1 MRRRSALAAAGFI
14 GCLGCLLAGG
24 PAGAHPLDPSLLE
37 IREVRG
43 APLEVLWRQPGLQP
57 VDAPV
62 RPVLPR
68 RCVQVGRGEARRGEP
83 WSEARWRL
91 DCGGRSLVGER
102 IGVLGLAAAQ
112 TDALLRIQLADG
124 RLIQA
129 VLRPDAPMLTVPS
142 GTSTAQVCRDYLL
155 LGLRHILSGL
165 DHLLFVLGLV
175 LLVRGR
181 GLLWTITAFTLGHS
195 VTLSLAVLGVV
206 RIPPAPVEILIAA
219 SIFAVAVELTRQD
232 AGRAV
237 SPWRSPRTLAFGFG
251 LLHGL
256 GFAGALAQVGLPA
269 GEIPLALVSFNSGI
283 EVGQLLFVGALLL
296 ARSALGARPL
306 PQLAAPARLP
316 AYGIGALAA
325 YWILERAW
333 GLVF

>member
-1 MRRRSALAAAGFI
+1 MRRSSALAAAAAGI
-14 GCLGCLLAGG
+14 VCLLAVG

-68 RCVQVGRGEARRGEP
+68 RCVQVGQGEAQRGEP
-83 WSEARWRL
+83 WSEARWLL
-91 DCGGRSLVGER
+91 DCGGKSLVGER
-102 IGVLGLAAAQ
+102 IGVSGLAEAQ
-112 TDALLRIQLADG
+112 TDALLRIQLADD

-129 VLRPDAPMLTVPS
+129 VLRPDEPSLTVPP
-142 GTSTAQVCRDYLL
+142 GTSAAEVCRDYLL

-206 RIPPAPVEILIAA
+206 RIPPAPVEILIAG
-219 SIFAVAVELTRQD
+219 SILAVAVELTRQD
-232 AGRAV
+232 AGHAAP
-237 SPWRSPRTLAFGFG
+237 PWRSPRALAFGFG

-283 EVGQLLFVGALLL
+283 EAGQLLFVGALLA
-296 ARSALGARPL
+296 ARSALGARAL
-306 PQLAAPARLP
+306 PRLATPARLP

-325 YWILERAW
+325 YWVIERAW
-333 GLVF
+333 NLIF

>member
-1 MRRRSALAAAGFI
+1 MRHPSVLAAAAAGI
-14 GCLGCLLAGG
+14 LCLLAAG

-43 APLEVLWRQPGLQP
+43 APLEVLWRQPGVQP

-68 RCVQVGRGEARRGEP
+68 PCVQVGQGEARRGEP

-102 IGVLGLAAAQ
+102 VGVSGLGEAH

-129 VLRPDAPMLTVPS
+129 VLRPDAPALTVPP
-142 GTSTAQVCRDYLL
+142 GTSAAEVCRDYLL

-181 GLLWTITAFTLGHS
+181 GLLWTVTAFTLGHS
-195 VTLSLAVLGVV
+195 VTLSLAALGVV
-206 RIPPAPVEILIAA
+206 HIPPAPVEVLIAG
-219 SIFAVAVELTRQD
+219 SILAVAVELTRED
-232 AGRAV
+232 AAP
-237 SPWRSPRTLAFGFG
+237 PWRSPRALAFGFG

-283 EVGQLLFVGALLL
+283 EVGQLLFVGALFA
-296 ARSALGARPL
+296 ARAVLGARPL
-306 PQLAAPARLP
+306 PRFAAPARLP

-333 GLVF
+333 NLLF

>member
-1 MRRRSALAAAGFI
+1 MRRLVPI
-14 GCLGCLLAGG
+14 GVLCLLALR
-24 PAGAHPLDPSLLE
+24 PASAHPLDPALLE

-43 APLEVLWRQPGLQP
+43 APLEVLWRQPSQQP
-57 VDAPV
+57 RDAPIH
-62 RPVLPR
+62 PVLPH
-68 RCVQVGRGEARRGEP
+68 RCTQLGRAEVRLGEP
-83 WSEARWRL
+83 YTEARWRL

-102 IGVLGLAAAQ
+102 IGVEGLAAGQ
-112 TDALLRIQLADG
+112 TDALLRIELADG
-124 RLIQA
+124 RRVQA
-129 VLRPDAPMLTVPS
+129 VLRADAPAFTVPP
-142 GTSTAQVCRDYLL
+142 GTSAAKVGRDYLL
-155 LGLRHILSGL
+155 LGLEHILTGL

-206 RIPPAPVEILIAA
+206 HIPPAPVEALIAA
-219 SIFAVAVELTRQD
+219 SIFAVAVELTLQD
-232 AGRAV
+232 AGRV
-237 SPWRSPRTLAFGFG
+237 VPPWRSPRALAFGFG

-256 GFAGALAQVGLPA
+256 GFAGALAQVGLPV

-296 ARSALGARPL
+296 GRMALGTRPL

-325 YWILERAW
+325 YWVFDRTW
-333 GLVF
+333 GLFFN